1 MEKIFVNV
9 ADLYGSPAL
18 YADMPARLFYAL
30 DAAFARGLDRVEVYR
45 SDVAACLGGG
55 VR

>member
-1 MEKIFVNV
+1 MEKISVRV
-9 ADLYGSPAL
+9 ADFYGVPAL
-18 YADMPARLFYAL
+18 YDAMPARLFYAL